1 MVWDDLARDAKD
13 ENKRDRDKWIG
24 VWIGILAVILAVCGM
39 GGGNAAKDATAKN
52 IEATNTWAFFQAK
65 NMRRHVIRMQIDE
78 LELTLLAQP
87 GMPDAAKAAIG
98 DKLKSYREQDKVL
111 TTEKDLNKPTKE
123 GLDELWEKAKRLESE
138 RDVAMAKDPYFD
150 YGQALLQIA
159 IVLASVALIAG
170 GGWLLVGSFV
180 VGALGGL
187 LTLNGFALWFQFPG
201 IG

>member
-13 ENKRDRDKWIG
+13 ANKRDRDKWIG

-39 GGGNAAKDATAKN
+39 GGGNAAKEATAKN

-78 LELTLLAQP
+78 LELSLLSQP
-87 GMPDAAKAAIG
+87 GLPDAARTAIN
-98 DKLKSYREQDKVL
+98 DKLKSYREQDKLL
-111 TTEKDLNKPTKE
+111 TTEKDTNKPVKE
-123 GLDELWEKAKRLESE
+123 GLDELWEKARKLEAD

-150 YGQALLQIA
+150 FGQALLQIA
-159 IVLASVALIAG
+159 IVLASIALITG
-170 GGWLLVGSFV
+170 GGWLLIGSFT
-180 VGALGGL
+180 VGALGTL
-187 LTLNGFALWFQFPG
+187 LTLNGFMLWFAIPG